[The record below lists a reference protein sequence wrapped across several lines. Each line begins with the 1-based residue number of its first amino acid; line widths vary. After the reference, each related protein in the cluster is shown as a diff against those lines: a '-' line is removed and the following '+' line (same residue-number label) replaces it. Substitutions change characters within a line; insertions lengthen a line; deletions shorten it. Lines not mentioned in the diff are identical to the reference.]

1 MIDCYWDLLISI
13 FKFNFFVITAVVKN
27 KVWCQACQ
35 ACQDALNSAS
45 VKGGEDEEEFH
56 THFNLLRLK
65 ALCFEP
71 SLPGVWSSRSPG
83 ELFSDV
89 ELCAADPLYWCLVSA
104 FFKSTVNSFLLLMLR
119 DRLVSLH
126 RLTKSCTSALQDVL
140 ALLLMNPT
148 NVVWS

>member
-1 MIDCYWDLLISI
+1 MIDCYWVLLISI

-27 KVWCQACQ
+27 KVWCQAYQ

-65 ALCFEP
+65 ALCFET

-89 ELCAADPLYWCLVSA
+89 ETSLYWCLVSA

-148 NVVWS
+148 NVVSS